1 MDLILVKIRVTGIT
15 NYIHS
20 RFLGRHGDLES
31 SSNLLFHYSEDSHG
45 DYPSH
50 VMNCKATQRKIIREA
65 LNLHVFG
72 PFFDW
77 VVYFSGT
84 ELQELLIYF

>member
-65 LNLHVFG
+65 LNLHGVSRHCFNGDSNSRSPKSG
-72 PFFDW
+72 PIF
-77 VVYFSGT
+77 
-84 ELQELLIYF
+84 